1 MRPVTSQTPVSDN
14 RSVGAGS
21 YRSFMFWGVL
31 IGLLVHGLLTGL
43 ILYYGTGQNLDV
55 IDPGQNSK
63 ISENFQNPDY
73 YRGGYYPG
81 VLGQLRL
88 ARTGSP
94 LVPGRDIE

>member
-1 MRPVTSQTPVSDN
+1 MRPVTSQSPVSNN

-21 YRSFMFWGVL
+21 YRAFMIWAIL
-31 IGLLVHGLLTGL
+31 IGLLINLLFIGL
-43 ILYYGTGQNLDV
+43 ILYYGTGQNLD
-55 IDPGQNSK
+55 IIEPGQNSK

-73 YRGGYYPG
+73 YRGDYYPG

>member
-1 MRPVTSQTPVSDN
+1 MRPVTSQSPVSDN
-14 RSVGAGS
+14 RSGGAGS
-21 YRSFMFWGVL
+21 YRSFMLWAIL
-31 IGLLVHGLLTGL
+31 IGLLINLLLIGLV
-43 ILYYGTGQNLDV
+43 IYYGTGQNLD
-55 IDPGQNSK
+55 IIEPGQNSK

-73 YRGGYYPG
+73 YLGGYYPG